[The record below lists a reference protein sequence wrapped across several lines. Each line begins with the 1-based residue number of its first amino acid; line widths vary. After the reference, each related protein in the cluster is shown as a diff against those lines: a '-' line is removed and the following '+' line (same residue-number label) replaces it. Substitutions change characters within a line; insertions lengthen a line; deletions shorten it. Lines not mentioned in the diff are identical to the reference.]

1 MYLFTDLCVC
11 FKHLNMVRHV
21 QVSEKEGDVMS
32 QIMSLSDFAHT
43 TIYNLAGGQMTEEP
57 FKVVLNS

>member
-1 MYLFTDLCVC
+1 
-11 FKHLNMVRHV
+11 MVKHV

-32 QIMSLSDFAHT
+32 LIMSLSDFAHA
-43 TIYNLAGGQMTEEP
+43 TIYNLAGGQKTEEP